1 MQWLLTAV
9 VLGAACWMVSALT
22 YQEDEGTEGERSR
35 LLEGG
40 GWDSI
45 SRLAT
50 SARTTLGRW
59 SELAGSALVRFVRL
73 VGPPIAASAKAT
85 ASFTMRVLRTTA
97 AAVWTVVRAV
107 AVTLAYGGRLV
118 GTNAARAWSALRSG
132 ATELGRARS
141 ARARPRRRQ
150 TARPA
155 AVPFERSFIL
165 TGPEESA
172 VGVALPTFNGSAKRP
187 SALTRLLAFVQLVFL
202 VVLWGSGAALA
213 IAGAAWAVTRIV

>member
-22 YQEDEGTEGERSR
+22 YQEDEGAEGERSR

-40 GWDSI
+40 GWESV

-50 SARTTLGRW
+50 SARTTLSRW
-59 SELAGSALVRFVRL
+59 SELARSALVRFVRV
-73 VGPPIAASAKAT
+73 VGPPIVASAKAT
-85 ASFTMRVLRTTA
+85 ASFTMRLVRTTA
-97 AAVWTVVRAV
+97 SVPGTVVR
-107 AVTLAYGGRLV
+107 
-118 GTNAARAWSALRSG
+118 
-132 ATELGRARS
+132 
-141 ARARPRRRQ
+141 RARPRRRH
-150 TARPA
+150 TPRPV
-155 AVPFERSFIL
+155 AVPFEKSLIL
-165 TGPEESA
+165 TGPEETA